1 MEWKPS
7 YGVFMD
13 ESYKLTYPDGQ
24 CKKRLTY
31 PDCNLKR
38 LTCLEVS
45 EQKAQLLHVVIKK
58 LLIQSVRE
66 KNSFTKAENDY

>member
-13 ESYKLTYPDGQ
+13 ESYKLTYPDG
-24 CKKRLTY
+24 KF
-31 PDCNLKR
+31 NLKG

-45 EQKAQLLHVVIKK
+45 EQKAQLLHVVIKSY
-58 LLIQSVRE
+58 LYR
-66 KNSFTKAENDY
+66 A